1 MLPAFLRLERSTL
14 STLALST
21 AIYCS
26 HGASLAVATAAGSAQ
41 NNPTTHKASTP
52 CLASSTCVPCQFLFV
67 HCTCLLQI
75 VSPAA

>member
-1 MLPAFLRLERSTL
+1 MF
-14 STLALST
+14 ALST

-26 HGASLAVATAAGSAQ
+26 HGASLAVATAASAQ

-52 CLASSTCVPCQFLFV
+52 CLASSTCVCQFLFV